1 MEGNQVL
8 KSQLEPLRNFLKKN
22 SIAEREVEFIKSY
35 LSNIT
40 LISGLTYKTRIQKL
54 QRVSINKRLFGGEN
68 KRIEEIS
75 FLKYPPKKFV
85 QKYGRANSPNESVLY
100 ATFDPLT
107 ALSEMRPDIG
117 DLITVSTWKLKSN
130 HPITVSPIFKNSTK
144 DGIVHNE
151 VSTKAKIHYNQ
162 QRHQYDE
169 EIQKQLDIIIQ
180 FVADCFSKEVDDAN
194 HFDYFLSSY
203 YANRI
208 FWELQDGEI
217 DAILYPSVRQSLE
230 MTNVAMKPDIFDQHY
245 ELELVEESVVKQNKN
260 KASTGWHMLGTGY
273 SKTFESEKIKWDN

>member
-1 MEGNQVL
+1 
-8 KSQLEPLRNFLKKN
+8 
-22 SIAEREVEFIKSY
+22 
-35 LSNIT
+35 
-40 LISGLTYKTRIQKL
+40 
-54 QRVSINKRLFGGEN
+54 
-68 KRIEEIS
+68 
-75 FLKYPPKKFV
+75 
-85 QKYGRANSPNESVLY
+85 
-100 ATFDPLT
+100 
-107 ALSEMRPDIG
+107 MRPDIG

-151 VSTKAKIHYNQ
+151 VSTKAKIRYNQ

-180 FVADCFSKEVDDAN
+180 FVADCFSKEVDDTN

-230 MTNVAMKPDIFDQHY
+230 MTNVAMKPDIFDKYY
-245 ELELVEESVVKQNKN
+245 ELELVEESIVKQNKN
-260 KASTGWHMLGTGY
+260 KISTGWYMLGTGY
-273 SKTFESEKIKWDN
+273 SKTFGSEKITWKN